1 MRKLSIHVG
10 GVPNSVPETL
20 IANGKVTVK
29 IRSVIEKLTTDFGHL
44 KSGVLLQLWAPRTD
58 GDRCVLTTT
67 DQPFG
72 LYETEAL
79 CNFRMKCME
88 YKFYVDAKSAD
99 DPGVLGH
106 VFRQNELAFTPYVMY
121 YTYEKYPQRDDA
133 IKSAVQTSMAFPV
146 IYPSSS
152 RCVGVLELL
161 FTRVFFNALYIV
173 NKVNAELQGL
183 YGYIMSVLLQDAGL
197 EKSDTYGHLVTP
209 VDYKAHNQVLVEL
222 SKGMKVVCE
231 THKLLLS
238 LAWVPCS
245 CGRDAELDGNCNK
258 RYVSCKGQ
266 VVNTIVCM
274 ETFYAS
280 DVYNQGFVNSCSDY
294 YIRTG
299 HGVVGSALRS
309 YSPCFCEDVT
319 RFSKTEYPLVH
330 FARAYR
336 LTSSF
341 AICLRSTYTGDVDYV
356 IEFFLPRNIESDPV
370 PRTLLYSILATMK
383 QHFRSFKVA
392 SGEELGQELSIE
404 VLKDR
409 RLWHSSQI
417 CRITISTL
425 TLVWPNVGKTV
436 QPDATN
442 QQLMVEAD
450 AMNSERNVVGPEQN
464 NGDDVIYSE
473 RKGFVRTSMEQER
486 GTGNQFTR
494 DYLLQFSKMPLKDAA
509 KMCDVSISTFKRK
522 CRECG
527 IPKWPRKVKRNGP
540 LTQRNQEN
548 ESVQR
553 AEDRATR
560 PTVASVEPSAL
571 AISAQPEEPQG
582 EMVIENEGTSHDFKN
597 LCPNPITPETCH
609 QDLNLDLHLAGTRMT
624 NEPLDYFDC
633 DNVSTVQPETPMEN
647 ESIQE
652 AEGRTACL
660 TVSSVEPSALAIS
673 TQPEEPQGEMVIENE
688 GTSHDLRNP
697 CPNPTT
703 AEACHQSLNLDLH
716 LVGASMA
723 NEPWDS
729 WFDYDHFSTVQ
740 PETPMKGMLGE
751 SVVRSRDVECHL
763 SVGDY
768 CLEERDLLVEPMS
781 TASASREIEC
791 CPSTGDDG
799 LEELGLQWAPMSMA
813 PASGDIECHPSAGDL
828 ERLELQLARSSGL
841 ENLQLYLASSSS
853 ASDDCLEKLEL
864 QLAPKSRV
872 LSSID
877 IKCHPSAGND
887 CLKELM
893 LQLAPMSMAP
903 VSVSDAIISTLPE
916 DSNIIGPFTESPGP
930 SHIFKNLS
938 PAMQDRGHDSE
949 QEFQQAIDSQM
960 ETSSFD
966 DAHSRIS

>member
-1 MRKLSIHVG
+1 MEDDDYNFDNFPHDFKNYVKSTKLSWRRLEPMNSGVFWSEDAVESESSPTHSSG

-20 IANGKVTVK
+20 IANGKVAVK
-29 IRSVIEKLTTDFGHL
+29 VRSVIEKLTTNFGHL
-44 KSGVLLQLWAPRTD
+44 KSGVLIQSWAPRTD
-58 GDRCVLTTT
+58 GNRRVLTTA

-106 VFRQNELAFTPYVMY
+106 VFRKNELAFTPYVMY
-121 YTYEKYPQRDDA
+121 YTYEEYPQRDDA

-146 IYPSSS
+146 IDPSSS

-161 FTRVFFNALYIV
+161 FTRVFFNAQYIV
-173 NKVNAELQGL
+173 NKVNAE
-183 YGYIMSVLLQDAGL
+183 LQDAGL

-209 VDYKAHNQVLVEL
+209 GCY
-222 SKGMKVVCE
+222 
-231 THKLLLS
+231 
-238 LAWVPCS
+238 S
-245 CGRDAELDGNCNK
+245 CGRDAELDGSCNK

-280 DVYNQGFVNSCSDY
+280 DVCNQGFVNSCSDY

-309 YSPCFCEDVT
+309 YSSCFCKDVT
-319 RFSKTEYPLVH
+319 RFSKTEHPLVH

-336 LTSSF
+336 LTGSF
-341 AICLRSTYTGDVDYV
+341 AICLRSTHIGDVDYV

-370 PRTLLYSILATMK
+370 PTTSLYSILATMK
-383 QHFRSFKVA
+383 QHFQNFKVA

-425 TLVWPNVGKTV
+425 MLVWPNVGKMV

-473 RKGFVRTSMEQER
+473 NKGFVRTLMEQKR

-527 IPKWPRKVKRNGP
+527 IPKWPRK
-540 LTQRNQEN
+540 
-548 ESVQR
+548 
-553 AEDRATR
+553 DRATR
-560 PTVASVEPSAL
+560 PTVASVEPSALAISTQPEEPQGEMVIENEGTSHDFRNLCSNPITPEALQPKTPMENESIQGAEGRTACLTVSFVEPSAL

-582 EMVIENEGTSHDFKN
+582 EMVIENEGTSHDF
-597 LCPNPITPETCH
+597 
-609 QDLNLDLHLAGTRMT
+609 
-624 NEPLDYFDC
+624 
-633 DNVSTVQPETPMEN
+633 
-647 ESIQE
+647 
-652 AEGRTACL
+652 
-660 TVSSVEPSALAIS
+660 
-673 TQPEEPQGEMVIENE
+673 
-688 GTSHDLRNP
+688 RNP
-697 CPNPTT
+697 CPNLTT

-716 LVGASMA
+716 LVGASIA
-723 NEPWDS
+723 NEPSDS
-729 WFDYDHFSTVQ
+729 WFDYDHFSTIQ
-740 PETPMKGMLGE
+740 PETPIRGMLGE
-751 SVVRSRDVECHL
+751 SMVRSRDVECHL

-768 CLEERDLLVEPMS
+768 CLAERDLLVEPMS
-781 TASASREIEC
+781 TASASRETEC

-813 PASGDIECHPSAGDL
+813 PTSGDIECHPSAGDL
-828 ERLELQLARSSGL
+828 ERLELQLTSSSGL

-872 LSSID
+872 LASID
-877 IKCHPSAGND
+877 IECHPSAGND

-893 LQLAPMSMAP
+893 LQLAPISMAP
-903 VSVSDAIISTLPE
+903 VSVSDAIISTMPE
-916 DSNIIGPFTESPGP
+916 DSNIIRPFTESTGP
-930 SHIFKNLS
+930 SLIFKNLS

-949 QEFQQAIDSQM
+949 QEFQQAIDSQV

>member
-1 MRKLSIHVG
+1 
-10 GVPNSVPETL
+10 
-20 IANGKVTVK
+20 
-29 IRSVIEKLTTDFGHL
+29 
-44 KSGVLLQLWAPRTD
+44 
-58 GDRCVLTTT
+58 
-67 DQPFG
+67 
-72 LYETEAL
+72 
-79 CNFRMKCME
+79 
-88 YKFYVDAKSAD
+88 
-99 DPGVLGH
+99 
-106 VFRQNELAFTPYVMY
+106 
-121 YTYEKYPQRDDA
+121 
-133 IKSAVQTSMAFPV
+133 
-146 IYPSSS
+146 
-152 RCVGVLELL
+152 
-161 FTRVFFNALYIV
+161 
-173 NKVNAELQGL
+173 
-183 YGYIMSVLLQDAGL
+183 MSVLLQDAGL
-197 EKSDTYGHLVTP
+197 EKSDTYGHLVTL

-245 CGRDAELDGNCNK
+245 CGRDAELDGSCNK

-280 DVYNQGFVNSCSDY
+280 DVCNQGFVNSCSDY

-341 AICLRSTYTGDVDYV
+341 AICLRSTHTGDVDYV

-383 QHFRSFKVA
+383 QHFRNFKVA

-473 RKGFVRTSMEQER
+473 NKGFVMEQKR

-527 IPKWPRKVKRNGP
+527 IPKWPRKVKRKGP

-582 EMVIENEGTSHDFKN
+582 KMVIENEGISHDFRN
-597 LCPNPITPETCH
+597 LCSNPITPEACH
-609 QDLNLDLHLAGTRMT
+609 QDLNLGLHVAGTSMT

-647 ESIQE
+647 ESIQG

-660 TVSSVEPSALAIS
+660 TVSFVEPSALAIS
-673 TQPEEPQGEMVIENE
+673 AQPEEPQGEMVIENE
-688 GTSHDLRNP
+688 GTSHDFRNP
-697 CPNPTT
+697 CPNPTM

-723 NEPWDS
+723 NEPSNS
-729 WFDYDHFSTVQ
+729 WFDYDHFFTVQ
-740 PETPMKGMLGE
+740 PETPMRGMLGE
-751 SVVRSRDVECHL
+751 SMVRSRDVECHL
-763 SVGDY
+763 SV
-768 CLEERDLLVEPMS
+768 
-781 TASASREIEC
+781 
-791 CPSTGDDG
+791 
-799 LEELGLQWAPMSMA
+799 
-813 PASGDIECHPSAGDL
+813 ASGDIECHPSAGDL
-828 ERLELQLARSSGL
+828 ERLELQLASSSGL

-864 QLAPKSRV
+864 QLAPKCRV
-872 LSSID
+872 LASID
-877 IKCHPSAGND
+877 IECHPSAGND

-893 LQLAPMSMAP
+893 LQLAPISMAL
-903 VSVSDAIISTLPE
+903 VSVSDAIISTMPE

-949 QEFQQAIDSQM
+949 
-960 ETSSFD
+960 
-966 DAHSRIS
+966 

>member
-1 MRKLSIHVG
+1 MDV
-10 GVPNSVPETL
+10 
-20 IANGKVTVK
+20 
-29 IRSVIEKLTTDFGHL
+29 
-44 KSGVLLQLWAPRTD
+44 
-58 GDRCVLTTT
+58 
-67 DQPFG
+67 
-72 LYETEAL
+72 
-79 CNFRMKCME
+79 
-88 YKFYVDAKSAD
+88 
-99 DPGVLGH
+99 
-106 VFRQNELAFTPYVMY
+106 
-121 YTYEKYPQRDDA
+121 
-133 IKSAVQTSMAFPV
+133 
-146 IYPSSS
+146 
-152 RCVGVLELL
+152 
-161 FTRVFFNALYIV
+161 
-173 NKVNAELQGL
+173 
-183 YGYIMSVLLQDAGL
+183 GL

-209 VDYKAHNQVLVEL
+209 
-222 SKGMKVVCE
+222 C
-231 THKLLLS
+231 
-238 LAWVPCS
+238 
-245 CGRDAELDGNCNK
+245 CGRDAELDGSCNK

-319 RFSKTEYPLVH
+319 QFSKTEYPLVH
-330 FARAYR
+330 FACAYR

-370 PRTLLYSILATMK
+370 LRTLLYSIL
-383 QHFRSFKVA
+383 
-392 SGEELGQELSIE
+392 
-404 VLKDR
+404 
-409 RLWHSSQI
+409 
-417 CRITISTL
+417 
-425 TLVWPNVGKTV
+425 TV
-436 QPDATN
+436 QPDTTN
-442 QQLMVEAD
+442 QQLMVEVD

-473 RKGFVRTSMEQER
+473 SKGFVRTSMEQER
-486 GTGNQFTR
+486 GTGNQFT
-494 DYLLQFSKMPLKDAA
+494 L
-509 KMCDVSISTFKRK
+509 SISTFKRK

-527 IPKWPRKVKRNGP
+527 IPKWPKKVKRNGP

-582 EMVIENEGTSHDFKN
+582 EMVIENEGTSHDFRN
-597 LCPNPITPETCH
+597 LCPNRITPETCH

-647 ESIQE
+647 ESIQG

-673 TQPEEPQGEMVIENE
+673 AQPEEPQGEMVIENE
-688 GTSHDLRNP
+688 GTSHDFRNP

-781 TASASREIEC
+781 TTSASREIEC

-813 PASGDIECHPSAGDL
+813 PALGDIECHHSAGDL

-853 ASDDCLEKLEL
+853 VSDDCLEKLEL

-877 IKCHPSAGND
+877 IECHPLAGND

-903 VSVSDAIISTLPE
+903 VSVSDAIISTMPE
-916 DSNIIGPFTESPGP
+916 DSNI
-930 SHIFKNLS
+930 
-938 PAMQDRGHDSE
+938 DRGHDSE
-949 QEFQQAIDSQM
+949 QEFQQAIDSQV